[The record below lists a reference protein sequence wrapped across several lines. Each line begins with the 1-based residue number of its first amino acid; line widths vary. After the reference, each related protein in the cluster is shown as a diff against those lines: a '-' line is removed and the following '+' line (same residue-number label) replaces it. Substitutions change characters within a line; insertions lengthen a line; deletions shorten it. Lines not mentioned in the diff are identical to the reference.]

1 MAKDIN
7 SIFFDITPEIE
18 ELALKCETNNAIDK
32 ELYTKYEVK
41 RGLRDL
47 NGKGVLAGLTNISDV
62 CATKIV
68 DGVSVPCA
76 GNLYYRGYNIKD
88 LVSGFLEAKHFG
100 FEEIAYLLLFG
111 ELPNQ
116 KELENFKDMIAD
128 RRMLPPN
135 FVRDVIMKA
144 PSRDMMNSITR
155 SILQLYSYD
164 DKADDTSIPNVLR
177 QSLNLISQ
185 FPMLMVYSYLAYN
198 YRMGE
203 DLYIYA
209 PKKELSM
216 AENILMMLREDRQ
229 YTELEA
235 KILDMALVLHMDHG
249 GGNNST
255 FTTHV
260 VTSSGTDTYSTIA
273 AAMASLKGPKHG
285 GANVK
290 VTQMFE
296 DMKTQLTD
304 WQDDDQIRA
313 YLEALLEKR
322 AFDKR
327 GLIYGMGHAIY
338 SVSDPRAEI
347 FKKFVKQLAY
357 EKGHE
362 AEYVLYEKVEKM
374 APEIISERRKMYK
387 GVNANVD
394 FYSGLVYSMLDLPP
408 ALYTPIFAAARIVGW
423 SAHRIEEL
431 VNADKIIRPL
441 IKAQKAGMDVNA
453 NQLESHLL
461 SGGRVD
467 NVVDALIAA
476 HRANLDLSF
485 ERAAAIDL
493 AGRNVFEAV
502 KMSVTPKI
510 IETPWISAVA
520 IDGIEVKV
528 IAKVTVRAN
537 LSRLVGG
544 AGEETIIAR
553 VGEGIVTTVGSSQSH
568 KSVLE
573 NPDLISRTVLSKGLD
588 NGTAFEILSIDIA
601 DVDIGRNIGAHL
613 QIQQAEADK
622 QIAQAKAEERRATA
636 IAKEQEMRAE
646 VEHMKAKVV
655 EAEAEVPR
663 AMAEALRSGNLGVMD
678 YYRMQNV
685 QADTA
690 MKNNVGN
697 TDLSKVFHKE
707 QCIETKDN

>member
-185 FPMLMVYSYLAYN
+185 FPMLMVYGYLAYN
-198 YRMGE
+198 YKMGE

-260 VTSSGTDTYSTIA
+260 VTSSGTDTYSAIA
-273 AAMASLKGPKHG
+273 AALCSLKGPKHG
-285 GANVK
+285 GANIKVK
-290 VTQMFE
+290 HMF
-296 DMKTQLTD
+296 DHMKETIND
-304 WQDDDQIRA
+304 WNDDDEIKN
-313 YLEALLEKR
+313 YLNALLEKR
-322 AFDKR
+322 IFDQS
-327 GLIYGMGHAIY
+327 GLIYGIGHAVYAI
-338 SVSDPRAEI
+338 SDPRAKLLKA
-347 FKKFVKQLAY
+347 FTKDLAA
-357 EKGHE
+357 EKNRLDE
-362 AEYVLYEKVEKM
+362 FALYQNVERL
-374 APEIISERRKMYK
+374 APEVISKAHKRQKSV
-387 GVNANVD
+387 GANVD
-394 FYSGLVYSMLDLPP
+394 FYSGFVYSMLGLPDG
-408 ALYTPIFAAARIVGW
+408 LYTPMFASARMAGW
-423 SAHRIEEL
+423 C
-431 VNADKIIRPL
+431 
-441 IKAQKAGMDVNA
+441 
-453 NQLESHLL
+453 
-461 SGGRVD
+461 
-467 NVVDALIAA
+467 AL
-476 HRANLDLSF
+476 
-485 ERAAAIDL
+485 
-493 AGRNVFEAV
+493 
-502 KMSVTPKI
+502 
-510 IETPWISAVA
+510 
-520 IDGIEVKV
+520 
-528 IAKVTVRAN
+528 
-537 LSRLVGG
+537 
-544 AGEETIIAR
+544 
-553 VGEGIVTTVGSSQSH
+553 
-568 KSVLE
+568 
-573 NPDLISRTVLSKGLD
+573 
-588 NGTAFEILSIDIA
+588 
-601 DVDIGRNIGAHL
+601 
-613 QIQQAEADK
+613 
-622 QIAQAKAEERRATA
+622 
-636 IAKEQEMRAE
+636 
-646 VEHMKAKVV
+646 
-655 EAEAEVPR
+655 
-663 AMAEALRSGNLGVMD
+663 
-678 YYRMQNV
+678 
-685 QADTA
+685 
-690 MKNNVGN
+690 KN
-697 TDLSKVFHKE
+697 
-707 QCIETKDN
+707 